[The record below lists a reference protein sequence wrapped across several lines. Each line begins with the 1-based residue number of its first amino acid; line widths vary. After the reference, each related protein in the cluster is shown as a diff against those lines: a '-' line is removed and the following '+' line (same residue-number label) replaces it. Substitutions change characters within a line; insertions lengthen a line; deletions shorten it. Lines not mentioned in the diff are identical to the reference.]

1 LAGIGAGVN
10 VCSGQGRAVGNI
22 GEWLGGCHLAVLP
35 WPPPLLEPSR
45 CASTAARTTPR
56 ATPRRHS
63 PSPTVAPALAPR
75 AAVLHHPRAYGR
87 LAPFPLA
94 LRSLAGFQS
103 VQPPQSPSI
112 SFDFISV
119 VLCISFGFF
128 FLHALDR
135 FSWHGEVSFRFND
148 STCLACSICIHF
160 LLSQSAL
167 VKEPVTFFQ
176 SKCFTGKIMYCICI
190 FSVPEIIHNSSINW
204 WTKYINHME
213 NIWQRITQNMHEF
226 SKL

>member
-1 LAGIGAGVN
+1 LAGSGAGVN

-35 WPPPLLEPSR
+35 RPPPLLEPSR

-63 PSPTVAPALAPR
+63 PSPTVAPARAPR

-103 VQPPQSPSI
+103 VQPPQAPSI
-112 SFDFISV
+112 SFDFVSV

-128 FLHALDR
+128 FACFGPIQLTWRSFFSFQWFNLSCMFDLYTFSFISIRSGKGTCYFLPIQMLHR
-135 FSWHGEVSFRFND
+135 
-148 STCLACSICIHF
+148 
-160 LLSQSAL
+160 
-167 VKEPVTFFQ
+167 
-176 SKCFTGKIMYCICI
+176 
-190 FSVPEIIHNSSINW
+190 
-204 WTKYINHME
+204 
-213 NIWQRITQNMHEF
+213 
-226 SKL
+226 